1 MSQMAILAHTSI
13 LTKIHQTILP
23 CSRVNTSL
31 LNTKLWACA
40 HIVLDPIIFNFL
52 INKCYYSKEIL
63 NIFSKAYKHYHSL
76 YLSK

>member
-1 MSQMAILAHTSI
+1 MSQMAILDHTSI
-13 LTKIHQTILP
+13 PTKYIKLYYHS
-23 CSRVNTSL
+23 SRVNTSL